1 MVADCSLAQAMW
13 AMTSSPWLLSVLLI
27 PVLSWSSASV
37 GWQDIIV
44 RSLRPNLCSVHGVRS
59 DSCRRSV
66 CLICYGLLYN
76 LACRTGSRS
85 GLEMKLHMV
94 CERWRLL
101 EAGQFPMFGHIDLLD
116 SSSVLGDVRF
126 EWLYLKF
133 LVYVCLMAV
142 WELRSG
148 WRSLPRPQKL
158 KPGLH
163 ACFNWFPRFH
173 YGLIFL
179 EETISMPV
187 IFGPF
192 IDLHYWRFYCKIVEL
207 GSQSALG
214 LGESKWASLMVL
226 TSD

>member
-94 CERWRLL
+94 CER
-101 EAGQFPMFGHIDLLD
+101 
-116 SSSVLGDVRF
+116 
-126 EWLYLKF
+126 
-133 LVYVCLMAV
+133 
-142 WELRSG
+142 
-148 WRSLPRPQKL
+148 
-158 KPGLH
+158 
-163 ACFNWFPRFH
+163 
-173 YGLIFL
+173 
-179 EETISMPV
+179 
-187 IFGPF
+187 
-192 IDLHYWRFYCKIVEL
+192 
-207 GSQSALG
+207 
-214 LGESKWASLMVL
+214 MVKG
-226 TSD
+226 T